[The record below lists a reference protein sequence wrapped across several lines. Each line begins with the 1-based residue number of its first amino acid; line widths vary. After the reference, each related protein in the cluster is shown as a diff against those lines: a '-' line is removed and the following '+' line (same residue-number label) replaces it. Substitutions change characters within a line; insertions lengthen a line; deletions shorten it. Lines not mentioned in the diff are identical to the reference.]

1 MCWRRFQAQAGADFE
16 GNFFLLYRAISMENF
31 QDISPELLAD
41 FENGQI
47 ACITGWTFDYI
58 DTLTIA
64 QRQAVLLY
72 HQLSNKFMYDA

>member
-1 MCWRRFQAQAGADFE
+1 
-16 GNFFLLYRAISMENF
+16 MENF